1 MPTEEKD
8 NFTFG
13 DTFMNYVVNGVK
25 HERVFNIFEDICAI
39 PHGSGNE
46 MGVAKYIVDFAAK
59 RGIEASVDSLGNV
72 FLTKPARAGYE
83 NLETVLLQ
91 GHTDMVCE
99 KNSDVEHNFLTD
111 GLKLFYRD
119 GLIGAVGTSLGADNG
134 IAVAFMLA
142 LLDEDTK
149 PALEMLFTVC
159 EETGLEGARGFDT
172 DKITATKMINLDS
185 EEDTAVTAGC
195 AGGHRTE
202 FEIPFVKEGETC
214 AYKLAIKGLMGGHSG
229 ADINSGR
236 VSAVTLMARLLSK
249 LYIECGISLVDITCS
264 GKDNAIARECYATI
278 GIDGNEKSVIE
289 AIMHFEESV
298 KKELCTLDAGF
309 TVTLED
315 NESKAAKINDSATER
330 IIGFMCGVKTG
341 VIKMSNDISG
351 LVEFSRNLGIIETVD
366 GKIIFSF
373 STRSSLEAQLDAS
386 ERELDILG
394 RAIGA
399 DVSHHSRY
407 PGWEYIPASTLRD
420 EYIDAFETLFG
431 TRPTV
436 GVIHAGLECGIIS
449 SKTGGRLDIISVG
462 PNLYDIHSPKE
473 RCDVASCE
481 KIYDVLLTLFCK

>member
-1 MPTEEKD
+1 MS
-8 NFTFG
+8 
-13 DTFMNYVVNGVK
+13 YVVNGVK

-46 MGVAKYIVDFAAK
+46 MGVARYIVDFAAK
-59 RGIEASVDSLGNV
+59 RGISADVDELGNV
-72 FLTKPARAGYE
+72 FLTKPAKAGYE
-83 NLETVLLQ
+83 QLDTVLLQ

-99 KNSDVEHNFLTD
+99 KNSDVEHDFLCD

-119 GLIGAVGTSLGADNG
+119 GYIGAEGTTLGADNG

-149 PALEMLFTVC
+149 PQLEMLFTVC
-159 EETGLEGARGFDT
+159 EETGLEGARGFNT

-202 FEIPFVKEGETC
+202 VEIPVKLEGEVC
-214 AYKLAIKGLMGGHSG
+214 AYKLSVKGLMGGHSG

-236 VSAVTLMARLLSK
+236 VSAVTLMGRLLSK
-249 LYIECGISLVDITCS
+249 LYLECGISLVDITCA

-278 GIDGNEKSVIE
+278 GIDNNEKSVIE
-289 AIMHFEESV
+289 TIMSFEESV
-298 KKELCTLDAGF
+298 KKELCSLDTGF

-315 NESKAAKINDSATER
+315 LECKKAKINTDAAEK
-330 IIGFMCGVKTG
+330 IIGFMCMVRVGVL
-341 VIKMSNDISG
+341 KMSNDIVG
-351 LVEFSRNLGIIETVD
+351 LVEFSRNLGIIKTTEE
-366 GKIIFSF
+366 KLAFSF
-373 STRSSLEAQLDAS
+373 STRSSLEAQLDFS
-386 ERELDILG
+386 ERELDLLG
-394 RAIGA
+394 RVIGA
-399 DVSHHSRY
+399 EVSHHSRY
-407 PGWEYIPASTLRD
+407 PGWEYISSSKLRD
-420 EYIDAFETLFG
+420 EYVDAFESLFG
-431 TRPTV
+431 VRPTV

-462 PNLYDIHSPKE
+462 PNLLDIHSPKE

-481 KIYDVLLTLFCK
+481 KIYDVLLTLLCK

>member
-1 MPTEEKD
+1 MS
-8 NFTFG
+8 
-13 DTFMNYVVNGVK
+13 YVVCGVK
-25 HERVFNIFEDICAI
+25 HEKVFNIFEDICAI

-59 RGIEASVDSLGNV
+59 RGIAADVDALGNV
-72 FLTKPARAGYE
+72 FLTKPAKAGYE
-83 NLETVLLQ
+83 NLDTVLLQ

-119 GLIGAVGTSLGADNG
+119 GYIGAEGTTLGADNG

-149 PALEMLFTVC
+149 PCLEMLFTVC

-172 DKITATKMINLDS
+172 DKISATKMINLDS
-185 EEDTAVTAGC
+185 EEDNAVTAGC

-202 FEIPFVKEGETC
+202 VEISFAVDGEAC
-214 AYKLAIKGLMGGHSG
+214 AYTLAIKGLMGGHSG

-236 VSAVTLMARLLSK
+236 VSAITLMGRLLSK
-249 LYIECGISLVDITCS
+249 LYLECGISLIDITCA

-278 GIDGNEKSVIE
+278 GIDGNEKDVIE
-289 AIMHFEESV
+289 SIMQFEESV
-298 KKELCTLDAGF
+298 KKELCALDSGF
-309 TVTLED
+309 TVSLED
-315 NESKAAKINDSATER
+315 TESKRAKISKVDTEK
-330 IIGFMCGVKTG
+330 IIGFMCMVRCGVL
-341 VIKMSNDISG
+341 KMSNDIAG
-351 LVEFSRNLGIIETVD
+351 LVEYSRNLGIIESD
-366 GKIIFSF
+366 AEKIAFSF

-386 ERELDILG
+386 QREFDLLG

-407 PGWEYIPASTLRD
+407 PGWEYIPSSTLRD
-420 EYIDAFETLFG
+420 EYVDTYENLFG

-449 SKTGGRLDIISVG
+449 SKTGGKLDIISVG
-462 PNLYDIHSPKE
+462 PNLCDIHSPKE
-473 RCDVASCE
+473 RCDVASCQ
-481 KIYDVLLTLFCK
+481 KIYDVLLELLCK

>member
-1 MPTEEKD
+1 
-8 NFTFG
+8 
-13 DTFMNYVVNGVK
+13 MNYVVNGVK

-46 MGVAKYIVDFAAK
+46 MGVANYIVDFAAK
-59 RGIEASVDSLGNV
+59 RGIEAEVDSLGNV
-72 FLTKPARAGYE
+72 FLRKPASAGYE
-83 NLETVLLQ
+83 SLDTVLLQ

-119 GLIGAVGTSLGADNG
+119 GYIGAEGTTLGADNG

-149 PALEMLFTVC
+149 PAIEMLFTVC

-202 FEIPFVKEGETC
+202 VEIPYFYDGEAC

-236 VSAVTLMARLLSK
+236 VSAVTLMGRLLSK
-249 LYIECGISLVDITCS
+249 LYLECGISLIDITCA

-278 GIDGNEKSVIE
+278 GIDGNEKDVIE
-289 AIMHFEESV
+289 AIMTFEESV
-298 KKELCTLDAGF
+298 KKELCSLDSGF

-315 NESKAAKINDSATER
+315 EECVKSKINVDAVEK
-330 IIGFMCGVKTG
+330 IIGFMCMVRCGVL
-341 VIKMSNDISG
+341 KMSNDISG
-351 LVEFSRNLGIIETVD
+351 LVEFSRNLGIIETEAD
-366 GKIIFSF
+366 RIIFSF

-386 ERELDILG
+386 QRELDLLG

-399 DVSHHSRY
+399 AVSHHSRY
-407 PGWEYIPASTLRD
+407 PGWEYIPQSKLRE
-420 EYIDAFETLFG
+420 EYVAAFERLFG
-431 TRPTV
+431 TIPTV
-436 GVIHAGLECGIIS
+436 GVIHAGLECGIIF

-462 PNLYDIHSPKE
+462 PNLCDIHSPKE
-473 RCDVASCE
+473 RADVASCQ
-481 KIYDVLLTLFCK
+481 KIYDVLIEMLCK

>member
-1 MPTEEKD
+1 
-8 NFTFG
+8 
-13 DTFMNYVVNGVK
+13 MNYVVNGVK

-72 FLTKPARAGYE
+72 FLTKPAKSGFE
-83 NLETVLLQ
+83 HLDTVLLQ

-99 KNSDVEHNFLTD
+99 KNSDVEHDFFTD
-111 GLKLFYRD
+111 GLKLFYED
-119 GLIGAVGTSLGADNG
+119 GLIGAKGTTLGADNG

-202 FEIPFVKEGETC
+202 VEIPYSVDGEAC
-214 AYKLAIKGLMGGHSG
+214 AYKLSVKGLMGGHSG

-236 VSAVTLMARLLSK
+236 VSAVNLMGRLLSK
-249 LYIECGISLVDITCS
+249 LYLECGISLIDITCL
-264 GKDNAIARECYATI
+264 GKDNAIARECYATV
-278 GIDGNEKSVIE
+278 GINGNEKNVIE
-289 AIMHFEESV
+289 AIMQFEESV
-298 KKELCTLDAGF
+298 KKELCALDSGF

-315 NESKAAKINDSATER
+315 TECRRPKIGVEATEK
-330 IIGFMCGVKTG
+330 IIGFMCMVRCGVL
-341 VIKMSNDISG
+341 KMSNDIEG
-351 LVEFSRNLGIIETVD
+351 LVEFSRNLGIIETVSD
-366 GKIIFSF
+366 RIVFSF

-386 ERELDILG
+386 QRELDLLG

-399 DVSHHSRY
+399 YVSHHSRY

-420 EYIDAFETLFG
+420 EYIDAFESLFG

-449 SKTGGRLDIISVG
+449 SKTGGKLDIISVG

-473 RCDVASCE
+473 RCDVSSCQ
-481 KIYDVLLTLFCK
+481 KIYDVLLELLCK

>member
-1 MPTEEKD
+1 MS
-8 NFTFG
+8 
-13 DTFMNYVVNGVK
+13 YVVRNVK

-46 MGVAKYIVDFAAK
+46 KGVAKYIVDFAAK
-59 RGIEASVDSLGNV
+59 RGIVAHVDELGNV
-72 FLTKPARAGYE
+72 FLRKPAKAG
-83 NLETVLLQ
+83 LEQLDAVLLQ

-119 GLIGAVGTSLGADNG
+119 GYIGAEGTTLGADNG
-134 IAVAFMLA
+134 IAVAYMLA

-149 PALEMLFTVC
+149 PAIEMLFTVC

-172 DKITATKMINLDS
+172 DKITAKRMINLDS
-185 EEDTAVTAGC
+185 EEDCAVTAGC

-202 FEIPFVKEGETC
+202 FEIPFATDGDVC
-214 AYKLAIKGLMGGHSG
+214 AYKLSVKGLMGGHSG

-236 VSAVTLMARLLSK
+236 VSAVSLMGRLLSK
-249 LYIECGISLVDITCS
+249 LYLECGISLIDITCA

-289 AIMHFEESV
+289 SILGFEESV
-298 KKELCTLDAGF
+298 KKELCPLDSGF

-315 NESKAAKINDSATER
+315 LECEKQKIDSVTTQKL
-330 IIGFMCGVKTG
+330 IGFMCMVRTG
-341 VIKMSNDISG
+341 VLKMSNDIEG
-351 LVEFSRNLGIIETVD
+351 LVEFSRNLGIIETCES
-366 GKIIFSF
+366 KIVFSF
-373 STRSSLEAQLDAS
+373 STRSSLEAQLDFS
-386 ERELDILG
+386 QRELELLG
-394 RAIGA
+394 KVIGA

-407 PGWEYIPASTLRD
+407 PGWEYIPQSTLRD
-420 EYIDAFETLFG
+420 EYIDAYEKLFD

-449 SKTGGRLDIISVG
+449 SKTGGKLDIISVG
-462 PNLYDIHSPKE
+462 PNLLDIHSPKE
-473 RCDVASCE
+473 RADVASVQ
-481 KIYDVLLTLFCK
+481 KIYDVLLEILCK

>member
-1 MPTEEKD
+1 MS
-8 NFTFG
+8 
-13 DTFMNYVVNGVK
+13 YVVSGVK
-25 HERVFNIFEDICAI
+25 HERVFHIFEDICAI

-46 MGVAKYIVDFAAK
+46 MGVARYIVDFAAK
-59 RGIEASVDSLGNV
+59 RGIAADVDELGNV
-72 FLTKPARAGYE
+72 FLTKPAKVGFE
-83 NLETVLLQ
+83 HLDTVLLQ

-99 KNSDVEHNFLTD
+99 KNSDVEHDFLTD

-119 GLIGAVGTSLGADNG
+119 GYIGAEGTTLGADNG

-159 EETGLEGARGFDT
+159 EETGLEGARGFNT
-172 DKITATKMINLDS
+172 DKITANKMINLDS

-202 FEIPFVKEGETC
+202 VEIPLEYNGEVC

-236 VSAVTLMARLLSK
+236 VSAVSLMGRLLSK
-249 LYIECGISLVDITCS
+249 LYLGCSISLVDITCA

-289 AIMHFEESV
+289 AIMQFEESV
-298 KKELCTLDAGF
+298 KKELCALDSGF

-315 NESKAAKINDSATER
+315 AECKKERISDEIVSK
-330 IIGFMCGVKTG
+330 IIGFMCMVKTG
-341 VIKMSNDISG
+341 VLKMSNDIAG
-351 LVEFSRNLGIIETVD
+351 LVEFSRNLGIIETT
-366 GKIIFSF
+366 GEKICFSF
-373 STRSSLEAQLDAS
+373 STRSSLEAQLDFS
-386 ERELDILG
+386 ERELDLLG
-394 RAIGA
+394 KTIGA
-399 DVSHHSRY
+399 EISHHSRY
-407 PGWEYIPASTLRD
+407 PGWEYIPTSTLRD
-420 EYIDAFETLFG
+420 EYIDAFESLFG

-462 PNLYDIHSPKE
+462 PNLCDIHSPKE

-481 KIYDVLLTLFCK
+481 KIYDVLLTLLCK